1 LAGNS
6 WNGTRAGII
15 VSPTRNSFATKG
27 TRMQIKNIGVVSP
40 GDMGQA
46 IAGRLKESGMNVHTA
61 LDGRS
66 ERTRSLAR
74 AAGLT
79 DCGSMEKLV
88 ATCELVISVI
98 NPGEALSVARQ
109 VAAAM
114 KKTGRKIA
122 FADLNAVSP
131 QTARDTAAMIREAG
145 GLFIDGGII
154 GPPPR
159 GEKDKPRIYVS
170 GPDAYLFEQIKHPN
184 ILVRVM
190 SERIGDASGVK
201 MCYAAMTKGTT
212 ALAVELLMAA
222 RRLGVEQALEKE
234 LRDSRSD
241 VFDWQMKNIPSMP
254 PKAYRWVPEMQEIAK
269 TFGEFGMSRRIFEG
283 ATDMYEFIAST
294 PLGKESP
301 EQARKAGRAG
311 LDVTRELADNK

>member
-1 LAGNS
+1 
-6 WNGTRAGII
+6 
-15 VSPTRNSFATKG
+15 
-27 TRMQIKNIGVVSP
+27 MQIHNVGIVSP

-46 IAGRLKESGMNVHTA
+46 IASRLKESGMNVHAA
-61 LDGRS
+61 LEGRS
-66 ERTRSLAR
+66 ERTKALAG

-79 DCGSMEKLV
+79 DCGTMEKLV
-88 ATCELVISVI
+88 GTCELVVSVI
-98 NPGEALSVARQ
+98 NPGEALNVARQ
-109 VAAAM
+109 AAAAM

-131 QTARDTAAMIREAG
+131 QTARDTNAMIREAG

-184 ILVRVM
+184 LQVRVM
-190 SERIGDASGVK
+190 SERVGDASGIK

-212 ALAVELLMAA
+212 ALAVELLGAA
-222 RRLGVEQALEKE
+222 RKLGVEQALEKE
-234 LRDSRSD
+234 LRESRND
-241 VFDWQMKNIPSMP
+241 VFDWQVKTIAVMP

-269 TFGEFGMSRRIFEG
+269 TFGELGMTRRIFEG
-283 ATDMYEFIAST
+283 ATDMYQMVAST

-301 EQARKAGRAG
+301 EQARKVGRTG
-311 LDVTRELADNK
+311 LDVTRELADGK

>member
-1 LAGNS
+1 
-6 WNGTRAGII
+6 
-15 VSPTRNSFATKG
+15 
-27 TRMQIKNIGVVSP
+27 MQIRNVGVVSP

-46 IAGRLKESGMNVHTA
+46 IAGRLKESGLNVYAA

-66 ERTRSLAR
+66 ERTRALAR
-74 AAGLT
+74 EAGLT

-88 ATCELVISVI
+88 TTCELVLSVI
-98 NPGEALSVARQ
+98 NPGEALNVARE
-109 VAAAM
+109 VAATM
-114 KKTGRKIA
+114 KKTARKIA
-122 FADLNAVSP
+122 LADLNAVSP
-131 QTARDTAAMIREAG
+131 QTAREADRMVREAG
-145 GLFIDGGII
+145 GMFIDGGII

-170 GPDAYLFEQIKHPN
+170 GPDAYLFEQISHPN
-184 ILVRVM
+184 LLVRVL
-190 SERIGDASGVK
+190 SERVGDASGVK

-222 RRLGVEQALEKE
+222 RKLGVEQALEKE
-234 LRDSRSD
+234 LRESRSD
-241 VFDWQMKNIPSMP
+241 VLDWQVKNIAAMP

-269 TFGEFGMSRRIFEG
+269 TFGELGLTRRIFEG
-283 ATDMYEFIAST
+283 ATDMYALVAAT

-301 EQARKAGRAG
+301 EQARKKGRSG

>member
-1 LAGNS
+1 
-6 WNGTRAGII
+6 
-15 VSPTRNSFATKG
+15 
-27 TRMQIKNIGVVSP
+27 MQIRNVGVVSP

-46 IAGRLKESGMNVHTA
+46 IAGRIKESGMNVYTA

-66 ERTRSLAR
+66 ERTKSLAR

-88 ATCELVISVI
+88 STCELILSVI
-98 NPGEALSVARQ
+98 NPGEALDVARRA
-109 VAAAM
+109 AAAM
-114 KKTGRKIA
+114 KATGRKIA

-131 QTARDTAAMIREAG
+131 QTARDTDKLIRDAG

-159 GEKDKPRIYVS
+159 GEKDKPRLFVS
-170 GPDAYLFEQIKHPN
+170 GPEARLFEQIKHPN
-184 ILVRVM
+184 LQVRVM

-212 ALAVELLMAA
+212 ALAVELLVAA
-222 RRLGVEQALEKE
+222 RKLGVEEALERE

-241 VFDWQMKNIPSMP
+241 VFDWQMKNIGTMP
-254 PKAYRWVPEMQEIAK
+254 PRAYRWVPEMQEIAK
-269 TFGEFGMSRRIFEG
+269 TFGELGMTRRIFEG
-283 ATDMYEFIAST
+283 ATDIYAMVAAT

-301 EQARKAGRAG
+301 EQARKAGRNG
-311 LDVTRELADNK
+311 LDVTRAIADGK

>member
-1 LAGNS
+1 MKIQNV
-6 WNGTRAGII
+6 GI
-15 VSPTRNSFATKG
+15 
-27 TRMQIKNIGVVSP
+27 VSP

-46 IAGRLKESGMNVHTA
+46 IAGRIKESGMGVHTA

-66 ERTRSLAR
+66 ERTKALAK
-74 AAGLT
+74 AAGLN

-88 ATCELVISVI
+88 ATCELIVSVI
-98 NPGEALSVARQ
+98 NPGEALNVARG

-131 QTARDTAAMIREAG
+131 QTARDTDAMIRAAG

-159 GEKDKPRIYVS
+159 GEKDRPRIYVS
-170 GPDAYLFEQIKHPN
+170 GPDAHLFGQISHPN
-184 ILVRVM
+184 LVIRVM
-190 SERIGDASGVK
+190 SERVGDASGVK

-212 ALAVELLMAA
+212 ALAVELLVAA
-222 RRLGVEQALEKE
+222 RKLGVEQALEKE

-241 VFDWQMKNIPSMP
+241 VFDWQMKNIPTMP
-254 PKAYRWVPEMQEIAK
+254 PKAYRWVPEMEEIAK
-269 TFGEFGMSRRIFEG
+269 TFAELGMTRRIFEG
-283 ATDMYEFIAST
+283 ATDMYAYVAGK

-301 EQARKAGRAG
+301 EQARKAGRSG
-311 LDVTRELADNK
+311 PDVIRQLADDK

>member
-1 LAGNS
+1 
-6 WNGTRAGII
+6 
-15 VSPTRNSFATKG
+15 
-27 TRMQIKNIGVVSP
+27 MQIRNVGIVSP

-46 IAGRLKESGMNVHTA
+46 IAGRLKESGMNVYAA

-66 ERTRSLAR
+66 ERTRALAR
-74 AAGLT
+74 AAGLA
-79 DCGSMEKLV
+79 DCGSMDKLV
-88 ATCELVISVI
+88 STCELIVSVI
-98 NPGEALSVARQ
+98 NPGEALNVARQ

-131 QTARDTAAMIREAG
+131 QTARDTDAMIRSAG
-145 GLFIDGGII
+145 GMFIDGGII

-170 GPDAYLFEQIKHPN
+170 GPDAYLFEQINHPN

-190 SERIGDASGVK
+190 TERIGDASGVK

-212 ALAVELLMAA
+212 ALAVELLVAA

-234 LRDSRSD
+234 LRESRSD
-241 VFDWQMKNIPSMP
+241 VFDWQVKNIASMP
-254 PKAYRWVPEMQEIAK
+254 PKAYRWVPE
-269 TFGEFGMSRRIFEG
+269 
-283 ATDMYEFIAST
+283 
-294 PLGKESP
+294 
-301 EQARKAGRAG
+301 
-311 LDVTRELADNK
+311 

>member
-1 LAGNS
+1 MKIQN
-6 WNGTRAGII
+6 
-15 VSPTRNSFATKG
+15 V
-27 TRMQIKNIGVVSP
+27 GVVSP

-46 IAGRLKESGMNVHTA
+46 IAGRLKESGLNVYTA

-66 ERTRSLAR
+66 ERTRSLAS
-74 AAGLT
+74 AAGLG

-88 ATCELVISVI
+88 STCDLVISVI
-98 NPGEALSVARQ
+98 NPGEALNVARG

-131 QTARDTAAMIREAG
+131 QTARDMDAMIRAAG
-145 GLFIDGGII
+145 GMFVDGGII

-170 GPDAYLFEQIKHPN
+170 GPDAYLFGQISHPN
-184 ILVRVM
+184 LQIRVM
-190 SERIGDASGVK
+190 SERVGDASGVK

-212 ALAVELLMAA
+212 ALAVELLVAA
-222 RRLGVEQALEKE
+222 RKLGVEQALEKE

-241 VFDWQMKNIPSMP
+241 VFDWQMKNLPGMP
-254 PKAYRWVPEMQEIAK
+254 AKAYRWVPEMEEIAK
-269 TFGEFGMSRRIFEG
+269 TFAELGMTRRMFEG
-283 ATDMYEFIAST
+283 ATDIYAFVAST

-301 EQARKAGRAG
+301 EQARKAGRTG
-311 LDVTRELADNK
+311 LDVTRALADDK

>member
-1 LAGNS
+1 M
-6 WNGTRAGII
+6 
-15 VSPTRNSFATKG
+15 
-27 TRMQIKNIGVVSP
+27 RMKITNVGVVSP

-46 IAGRLKESGMNVHTA
+46 IAGRIKESGMSVHVA

-66 ERTRSLAR
+66 ERTKSLAK
-74 AAGLT
+74 AAGLH

-88 ATCELVISVI
+88 STCELVISVI
-98 NPGEALSVARQ
+98 NPGEALNVAREI
-109 VAAAM
+109 AAAM

-131 QTARDTAAMIREAG
+131 QTARDADALVRAAG

-170 GPDAYLFEQIKHPN
+170 GPDACLFEQIKHPN
-184 ILVRVM
+184 LEVRVL

-201 MCYAAMTKGTT
+201 MCYAAMTKGTG
-212 ALAVELLMAA
+212 ALVVELLVAA
-222 RRLGVEQALEKE
+222 RRLGVDQALEKE
-234 LRDSRSD
+234 LRESRSD
-241 VFDWQMKNIPSMP
+241 VLDWQLRNISLMP
-254 PKAYRWVPEMQEIAK
+254 PKAYRWVPEMEEIAK
-269 TFGEFGMSRRIFEG
+269 TFGELGMTRRIFEG
-283 ATDMYEFIAST
+283 ATDIYKMVAAT

-301 EQARKAGRAG
+301 EQARKAARGG
-311 LDVTRELADNK
+311 LDVTRELADGK

>member
-1 LAGNS
+1 MK
-6 WNGTRAGII
+6 IQH
-15 VSPTRNSFATKG
+15 V
-27 TRMQIKNIGVVSP
+27 GVISP

-46 IAGRLKESGMNVHTA
+46 IAGRIRESGMGVHTA

-66 ERTRSLAR
+66 ERTRALAK
-74 AAGLT
+74 AAGLN

-98 NPGEALSVARQ
+98 NPGEALNLARR

-114 KKTGRKIA
+114 KSTGRAIA

-131 QTARDTAAMIREAG
+131 QTARDTGALIRAAG

-159 GEKDKPRIYVS
+159 GEKDRPRIYVS
-170 GPDAYLFEQIKHPN
+170 GPDACLMEQIRHPN
-184 ILVRVM
+184 LQIRVM

-212 ALAVELLMAA
+212 ALAVELLVAA
-222 RRLGVEQALEKE
+222 RKLGVEQALEKE
-234 LRDSRSD
+234 LRESRAD
-241 VFDWQMKNIPSMP
+241 VYDWQMRNIATMP
-254 PKAYRWVPEMQEIAK
+254 PKAYRWVPEMQEIAR
-269 TFGEFGMSRRIFEG
+269 TFEELGMTRRIFDG
-283 ATDMYEFIAST
+283 ATDMYEFVAAT
-294 PLGKESP
+294 ALGKESP
-301 EQARKAGRAG
+301 EQARKAARTGN
-311 LDVTRELADNK
+311 DVTRELAEGK

>member
-1 LAGNS
+1 
-6 WNGTRAGII
+6 
-15 VSPTRNSFATKG
+15 
-27 TRMQIKNIGVVSP
+27 MQIRNIGIVSP

-46 IAGRLKESGMNVHTA
+46 IAGRLKESGFGVHAA

-66 ERTRSLAR
+66 ERTRALAA
-74 AAGLT
+74 AAGLA
-79 DCGSMEKLV
+79 DCGSMDQLV

-98 NPGEALSVARQ
+98 NPGEALKVSRQ

-114 KKTGRKIA
+114 KKSGRQIA

-131 QTARDTAAMIREAG
+131 QTARDTDRLIREAG
-145 GLFIDGGII
+145 GMFIDGGII

-170 GPDAYLFEQIKHPN
+170 GPHATLFEQIKHPHL
-184 ILVRVM
+184 LVRVM
-190 SERIGDASGVK
+190 SERIGDASGIK

-212 ALAVELLMAA
+212 ALAVELLVAA
-222 RRLGVEQALEKE
+222 RKLGVEQALEKE
-234 LRDSRSD
+234 LRESRND
-241 VFDWQMKNIPSMP
+241 VFDWQVKNIAVMP

-269 TFGEFGMSRRIFEG
+269 TFGELGMTRRIFEG
-283 ATDMYEFIAST
+283 ATDMYEMVAAT

-301 EQARKAGRAG
+301 EQARKAGRNG
-311 LDVTRELADNK
+311 LDVTRELADGK

>member
-1 LAGNS
+1 
-6 WNGTRAGII
+6 
-15 VSPTRNSFATKG
+15 
-27 TRMQIKNIGVVSP
+27 MQIRNVGVVSP

-46 IAGRLKESGMNVHTA
+46 IAGRLKESGLNVYAA

-66 ERTRSLAR
+66 ERTTALAR
-74 AAGLT
+74 EAGLT

-98 NPGEALSVARQ
+98 NPGEALNVARQ
-109 VAAAM
+109 AAAAM
-114 KKTGRKIA
+114 RKTGRNIA

-131 QTARDTAAMIREAG
+131 QTARDADRLVREAG
-145 GLFIDGGII
+145 GIFIDGGII

-170 GPDAYLFEQIKHPN
+170 GPDAYLFEQISHPN
-184 ILVRVM
+184 LLIRVM
-190 SERIGDASGVK
+190 SERVGDASGVK

-212 ALAVELLMAA
+212 ALAVELFMAA
-222 RRLGVEQALEKE
+222 RKLGVEQALEKE
-234 LRDSRSD
+234 LRESRSD
-241 VFDWQMKNIPSMP
+241 IFDWQVKNIAVMP

-269 TFGEFGMSRRIFEG
+269 TFGELGLTRRIFEG
-283 ATDMYEFIAST
+283 ASDMYALVAAT

-301 EQARKAGRAG
+301 EQARKKGRSG

>member
-1 LAGNS
+1 
-6 WNGTRAGII
+6 
-15 VSPTRNSFATKG
+15 
-27 TRMQIKNIGVVSP
+27 MQIRNVGVVSP

-46 IAGRLKESGMNVHTA
+46 IAGRIKESGLSVHTA

-66 ERTRSLAR
+66 ERTRTLAR
-74 AAGLT
+74 EAGIN

-88 ATCELVISVI
+88 AACELVLSVI
-98 NPGEALSVARQ
+98 NPGEALNVARQ

-114 KKTGRKIA
+114 RKTGRRIA

-131 QTARDTAAMIREAG
+131 QTARDTDRLIRDAG
-145 GLFIDGGII
+145 GMFIDGGII

-159 GEKDKPRIYVS
+159 GEKDRPRIYVS
-170 GPDAYLFEQIKHPN
+170 GPDAYLMERINHPN
-184 ILVRVM
+184 LLVRVL

-212 ALAVELLMAA
+212 ALAVELLVAA
-222 RRLGVEQALEKE
+222 RKLGVEQALEKE
-234 LRDSRSD
+234 LRESRND
-241 VFDWQMKNIPSMP
+241 VFEWQMKNIAAMP

-269 TFGEFGMSRRIFEG
+269 TFGELGLTRRIFEG
-283 ATDMYEFIAST
+283 ATDIYTMVAAT

-301 EQARKAGRAG
+301 EQARRQGRNG
-311 LDVTRELADNK
+311 LDVTRDIADGKQ

>member
-1 LAGNS
+1 MKIQN
-6 WNGTRAGII
+6 
-15 VSPTRNSFATKG
+15 V
-27 TRMQIKNIGVVSP
+27 GVVSP

-46 IAGRLKESGMNVHTA
+46 IAGRIKESGLSVHTA

-66 ERTRSLAR
+66 ERTKALAR
-74 AAGLT
+74 AAGLA

-88 ATCELVISVI
+88 ATCDLVISVI
-98 NPGEALSVARQ
+98 NPGEAMSVARQ
-109 VAAAM
+109 VADAM
-114 KKTGRKIA
+114 KKAGRKIA

-131 QTARDTAAMIREAG
+131 QTARDTDDMIRAAG
-145 GLFIDGGII
+145 GIFIDGGII

-159 GEKDKPRIYVS
+159 GEKDRPRIYVS
-170 GPDAYLFEQIKHPN
+170 GPDAYLLDQIKHPN
-184 ILVRVM
+184 LQIRVM

-212 ALAVELLMAA
+212 ALAVELLVAA

-234 LRDSRSD
+234 LRESRND
-241 VFDWQMKNIPSMP
+241 VYDWQMRNIAVMP

-269 TFGEFGMSRRIFEG
+269 TFEELGMTRRIFDG
-283 ATDMYEFIAST
+283 ATDMYQFVAAT

-301 EQARKAGRAG
+301 EQARKAARTGS
-311 LDVTRELADNK
+311 DVTRELADNNGKR

>member
-1 LAGNS
+1 MH
-6 WNGTRAGII
+6 
-15 VSPTRNSFATKG
+15 
-27 TRMQIKNIGVVSP
+27 MQIRNVGVVSP

-46 IAGRLKESGMNVHTA
+46 IAGRIKESGLGVHTA

-66 ERTRSLAR
+66 ERTRTLAR
-74 AAGLT
+74 EAGIN

-88 ATCELVISVI
+88 AACELVLSVI
-98 NPGEALSVARQ
+98 NPGEALNVARQ

-114 KKTGRKIA
+114 RKTGRRIA

-131 QTARDTAAMIREAG
+131 QTARDTDRLIRDAG
-145 GLFIDGGII
+145 GMFIDGGII

-159 GEKDKPRIYVS
+159 GEKDRPRIYVS
-170 GPDAYLFEQIKHPN
+170 GPDAYLMESINHPN
-184 ILVRVM
+184 LLIRVL

-212 ALAVELLMAA
+212 ALAVELLVAA
-222 RRLGVEQALEKE
+222 RKLGVEQALEKE
-234 LRDSRSD
+234 LRESRND
-241 VFDWQMKNIPSMP
+241 VFEWQMKSIAVMP

-269 TFGEFGMSRRIFEG
+269 TFGELGMTRQIFEG
-283 ATDMYEFIAST
+283 ATDIYTMVAAT

-301 EQARKAGRAG
+301 EQARKKGRNG
-311 LDVTRELADNK
+311 LDVTREIADGKQ

>member
-1 LAGNS
+1 MK
-6 WNGTRAGII
+6 IQH
-15 VSPTRNSFATKG
+15 V
-27 TRMQIKNIGVVSP
+27 GVVSP

-46 IAGRLKESGMNVHTA
+46 IASRIKESGCAVHTA

-66 ERTRSLAR
+66 ERTKALAR
-74 AAGLT
+74 AAGLD

-98 NPGEALSVARQ
+98 NPGEALNVARQ

-114 KKTGRKIA
+114 KKSGRRIA

-131 QTARDTAAMIREAG
+131 QTARDTDALIRDAG

-159 GEKDKPRIYVS
+159 GEKDRPRIYVS
-170 GPDAYLFEQIKHPN
+170 GPDAYLFGQIQHPN
-184 ILVRVM
+184 LQVRVM
-190 SERIGDASGVK
+190 SERVGDASGVK

-212 ALAVELLMAA
+212 ALAVELLVAA

-234 LRDSRSD
+234 LRDSRGD
-241 VFDWQMKNIPSMP
+241 VFDWQMKNIAVMP

-269 TFGEFGMSRRIFEG
+269 TFEELGMTRRIFDG
-283 ATDMYEFIAST
+283 ATDMYAFIAAT

-301 EQARKAGRAG
+301 EQARKAGRNG
-311 LDVTRELADNK
+311 LDITRELADGK

>member
-1 LAGNS
+1 
-6 WNGTRAGII
+6 
-15 VSPTRNSFATKG
+15 
-27 TRMQIKNIGVVSP
+27 MQIRNVGVVSP

-46 IAGRLKESGMNVHTA
+46 IAGRIKESGLSVHTA

-66 ERTRSLAR
+66 ERTRTLAR
-74 AAGLT
+74 EAGIN

-88 ATCELVISVI
+88 AACELVLSVI
-98 NPGEALSVARQ
+98 NPGEALNVARQ

-114 KKTGRKIA
+114 RKTGRRIA

-131 QTARDTAAMIREAG
+131 QTARDTDRLIRDAG
-145 GLFIDGGII
+145 GMFIDGGII

-159 GEKDKPRIYVS
+159 GEKDRPRIYVS
-170 GPDAYLFEQIKHPN
+170 GPDAYLMEQISHPN
-184 ILVRVM
+184 LLVRVL

-212 ALAVELLMAA
+212 ALAVELLVAA
-222 RRLGVEQALEKE
+222 RKLGVEQALEKE
-234 LRDSRSD
+234 LRESRND
-241 VFDWQMKNIPSMP
+241 VFEWQMKNIAVMP

-269 TFGEFGMSRRIFEG
+269 TFGELGLTRQIFEG
-283 ATDMYEFIAST
+283 ATDIYTMVAAT

-301 EQARKAGRAG
+301 EQARKKGRNG
-311 LDVTRELADNK
+311 LDVTREIADGKQ

>member
-1 LAGNS
+1 MKVQN
-6 WNGTRAGII
+6 
-15 VSPTRNSFATKG
+15 V
-27 TRMQIKNIGVVSP
+27 GVVSP

-46 IAGRLKESGMNVHTA
+46 IAGRLKESGLAVHAA

-74 AAGLT
+74 AAGLA
-79 DCGSMEKLV
+79 DCGSIEKLV
-88 ATCELVISVI
+88 ATCELIVSVI
-98 NPGEALSVARQ
+98 NPGEALDVARK
-109 VAAAM
+109 VAAAI
-114 KKTGRKIA
+114 KSTGRKVA

-131 QTARDTAAMIREAG
+131 QTARDTDQLIRDAG
-145 GLFIDGGII
+145 GMFIDGGII

-170 GPDAYLFEQIKHPN
+170 GPHAYLFEQVKHPN
-184 ILVRVM
+184 LQVRIL

-212 ALAVELLMAA
+212 ALAVELLVAA
-222 RRLGVEQALEKE
+222 RKLGVEQALEKE

-241 VFDWQMKNIPSMP
+241 VWDWQMKNLASMP

-269 TFGEFGMSRRIFEG
+269 TFGELGMTRRIFEG
-283 ATDMYEFIAST
+283 ATDIYSMIAAT

-301 EQARKAGRAG
+301 EQARKAARNG
-311 LDVTRELADNK
+311 LDVTREIADGK